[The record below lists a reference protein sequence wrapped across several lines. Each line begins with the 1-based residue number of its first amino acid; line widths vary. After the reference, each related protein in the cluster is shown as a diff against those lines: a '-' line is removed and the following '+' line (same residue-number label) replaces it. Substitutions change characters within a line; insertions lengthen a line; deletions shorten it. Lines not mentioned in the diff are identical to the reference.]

1 MSNAPSSS
9 DSPELLHDTEKLAAS
24 NSSLDSQPEEKRHIT
39 GFKWALFLIS
49 TLTAIFV
56 YSLDNTI
63 VANIAPEIVNKFNA
77 VEDLPWL
84 SVGFMIGGMAMILPF
99 GQLYALFDA
108 KWVFIVSTV
117 VFMAASA
124 LCGAAP
130 NMDAEIVGRVFAGAG
145 GNGMY
150 FGLLALISMNT
161 TSQERPKW
169 LSLSGLVWGLGTV
182 LGPVVGGGFELYT
195 WRWAFYINLLF
206 GAFLL
211 PTYLF
216 VLPSNDP
223 LPGTSRRQKLASFDW
238 VGSVI
243 SIGAFT
249 TLVMGINFGGT
260 LYAWNSGQTIAL
272 FVVSGVLWIIFG
284 LQQGFKTATSIER
297 RILPIHLFAQKE
309 PVLLFISCAAVGAVS
324 YTSVYYIPIYFQ
336 FTQGDNA
343 IRSAVRLLPFIFL
356 LITAIPTSGA
366 VMSRLGY
373 YKPWYLAGS
382 IIAFIPAVLMSTIVH
397 VDTSAGVIYGL
408 EVILGLGA
416 GAYTQAAFAVI
427 QAVVT
432 PADAPNGLTLMLLA
446 QLSGMTLGLS
456 VSGAIFVKIASN
468 NLFALLPEYPKSDVR
483 QIVSGTS
490 GQLLQS
496 LSENMR
502 EQALAII
509 VSAWQ
514 NIFVCVYAAAAAS
527 LICSVFMSH
536 KRCNVSAAAGGA

>member
-1 MSNAPSSS
+1 MAEVSTSSG
-9 DSPELLHDTEKLAAS
+9 PESLQDAEKLTQS
-24 NSSLDSQPEEKRHIT
+24 DSSLDSQEKRQIT
-39 GFKWALFLIS
+39 GFKWFLFLFS

-63 VANIAPEIVNKFNA
+63 VANIAPKIVNDFNG

-99 GQLYALFDA
+99 GKIYTLFDA

-124 LCGAAP
+124 LCGGAP
-130 NMDAEIVGRVFAGAG
+130 TMDAEIIGRVFAGAG

-161 TSQERPKW
+161 SSQERPKW

-182 LGPVVGGGFELYT
+182 LGPVVGGAFELYT

-206 GAFLL
+206 GAILL

-216 VLPSNDP
+216 VIPSNDP
-223 LPGTSRRQKLASFDW
+223 LPGTSRWQKLATFDW
-238 VGSVI
+238 VGTVL

-260 LYAWNSGQTIAL
+260 LYLWNSGQTIAL
-272 FVVSGVLWIIFG
+272 FVVSGILWIIFG
-284 LQQGFKTATSIER
+284 LQQGFNIATSTDR
-297 RILPIHLFAQKE
+297 RILPIHLLTQKE

-324 YTSVYYIPIYFQ
+324 YVSVDYVPIYFQ

-343 IRSAVRLLPFIFL
+343 IQSAARLLPFIFL
-356 LITAIPTSGA
+356 LITTIPLSG
-366 VMSRLGY
+366 VMMSHVGY
-373 YKPWYLAGS
+373 YKPWYVGGS
-382 IIAFIPAVLMSTIVH
+382 IIALIPAVLMSTIVH
-397 VDTSAGVIYGL
+397 VDTPSGVIYGL
-408 EVILGLGA
+408 EIVLGLGA
-416 GAYTQAAFAVI
+416 GAYTQAAFGVI
-427 QAVVT
+427 QAVVV
-432 PADAPNGLTLMLLA
+432 PAEAPNGLTLMLLA

-456 VSGAIFVKIASN
+456 ISGAIFVNLASN
-468 NLFALLPEYPKSDVR
+468 DLFALLPEYPQSQVR

-490 GQLLQS
+490 GQLLSS
-496 LSENMR
+496 LSGKLR
-502 EQALAII
+502 DQALVII
-509 VSAWQ
+509 VSAWH
-514 NIFVCVYAAAAAS
+514 NIFICVYTAAAAS

-536 KRCNVSAAAGGA
+536 KKCNVSAAAGGA